1 MFDCSGKLL
10 HNFHDNEETLNS
22 ITSLNVLHPSLP
34 VLAGGNSSG
43 KVYVYM
49 SPQLHD
55 SNNNNNDIDDD
66 DDNDDSESTEEVG
79 E

>member
-1 MFDCSGKLL
+1 MIDCSGKLL

-49 SPQLHD
+49 SPELHD
-55 SNNNNNDIDDD
+55 SNNNNNDDD
-66 DDNDDSESTEEVG
+66 DDSESTEEVG